1 MPSPPTLHTCFTHA
15 SRPLC
20 VLARVDQRTPSH
32 TPASPSPL
40 SRTRSMAAVLHV
52 QMQHDAGAPEEMKA
66 NFLKLSDEHIRGFSE
81 MPTVDEIYQ

>member
-1 MPSPPTLHTCFTHA
+1 
-15 SRPLC
+15 
-20 VLARVDQRTPSH
+20 
-32 TPASPSPL
+32 
-40 SRTRSMAAVLHV
+40 MAAVLHV